1 MCPRCNLR
9 QITYSQST
17 AWSLPHIRQKKC
29 TSLALFSPQAIRS
42 VQDVPQERM
51 PTTQV
56 QCVVLMVIRR
66 IVVDDG
72 HMNIKKLR
80 SDVFS

>member
-1 MCPRCNLR
+1 M
-9 QITYSQST
+9 
-17 AWSLPHIRQKKC
+17 QKTC

-56 QCVVLMVIRR
+56 HREVF
-66 IVVDDG
+66 IVMRQIAVDKEHDKVG
-72 HMNIKKLR
+72 G
-80 SDVFS
+80 